1 LPELDLEL
9 SLHALSRDVALVV
22 PSCVGFSMTVVLELQ
37 PVTLTSMSVDADA
50 APICSTLT
58 LPLTLTSQLAPG
70 STLVFYAHALGAFV
84 DLAADLT
91 IALGARDGQVVADDR
106 PIPVRSSGIVGV
118 EQLTIVNRAVGLL
131 VGRGSSVA
139 DAHAQLQGTA
149 LRSGLQSF
157 QVAAYLVSMTE

>member
-9 SLHALSRDVALVV
+9 SLHALGRDVALVV

-37 PVTLTSMSVDADA
+37 PVTLTSMSVDADT
-50 APICSTLT
+50 APIASTLT
-58 LPLTLTSQLAPG
+58 VPLTLTSDLEAG
-70 STLVFYAHALGAFV
+70 STLVLYAHLLGAFV

-91 IALGARDGQVVADDR
+91 QALGARDGEVVVDDQ
-106 PIPVRSSGIVGV
+106 PASTRSSGIIGV
-118 EQLTIVNRAVGLL
+118 EQLTLINRAVGLL

-139 DAHAQLQGTA
+139 DAHAQLQRTA
-149 LRSGLQSF
+149 VRSGLQSF